1 MGMQSLKRQN
11 GMTAVGW
18 LIVLALI
25 GFFVLLTLRMLP
37 SYLEYYKVAS
47 SLDSLEKETLDSP
60 VAIRKLLE
68 RRFDISYV
76 ESITPKDVIIKPVGP
91 NFRVIADYESR
102 KHIFANVDVL
112 MSFYKEVTVRSR

>member
-1 MGMQSLKRQN
+1 MQSLKRQN
-11 GMTAVGW
+11 GMTAIGW

-37 SYLEYYKVAS
+37 SYLEYYKVVS
-47 SLDSLEKETLDSP
+47 TLDSLEKEPGLESP
-60 VAIRKLLE
+60 AAIKKLIE

-76 ESITPKDVIIKPVGP
+76 ESIQPEDVVIKASGP

-102 KHIFANVDVL
+102 KHIFANVDVI
-112 MSFYKEVTVRSR
+112 MSFYKEVLVRQR

>member
-1 MGMQSLKRQN
+1 MQSLKRQN
-11 GMTAVGW
+11 GMTAIGW

-37 SYLEYYKVAS
+37 SYLEYYKVVS
-47 SLDSLEKETLDSP
+47 TLDSLEKEPGLESP
-60 VAIRKLLE
+60 AAIKKLIE

-76 ESITPKDVIIKPVGP
+76 ESIQPEDVGIKASGP

-102 KHIFANVDVL
+102 KHIFANVDVI
-112 MSFYKEVTVRSR
+112 MSFYKEVLVRQR

>member
-1 MGMQSLKRQN
+1 LKRQN
-11 GMTAVGW
+11 GMTAIGW

-37 SYLEYYKVAS
+37 SYLEYYKIVS
-47 SLDSLEKETLDSP
+47 SLDSLEKETGLESP

-76 ESITPKDVIIKPVGP
+76 DVIQPGDVIIKPVGP
-91 NFRVIADYESR
+91 NFRVIADYEAR
-102 KHIFANVDVL
+102 KHIFANVDVI
-112 MSFYKEVTVRSR
+112 MSFYKEVLVKSR